1 MKRAR
6 IIFFGAL
13 KVVAE
18 GVEKTIRRGLLIDF
32 GDTQSLQEAVNS
44 GFGEFTAEDEDAVA
58 VVLDGATSKATTRG
72 V

>member
-1 MKRAR
+1 MTRAR

-32 GDTQSLQEAVNS
+32 GDTLSLQEAVNS
-44 GFGEFTAEDEDAVA
+44 GFGEFDAEDGEDAVA
-58 VVLDGATSKATTRG
+58 VVLEGKKG
-72 V
+72 

>member
-1 MKRAR
+1 MSRAR

-32 GDTQSLQEAVNS
+32 GDTQALQEAVNS
-44 GFGEFTAEDEDAVA
+44 GFGEFAAEDDDTVA
-58 VVLDGATSKATTRG
+58 VVLDGKRPSG
-72 V
+72 